1 MVKINPMTDADF
13 DKKPGNYFDVGVHT
27 VIITGA
33 KLEKPAGGSPYINF
47 ELSDED
53 ENKGDAR
60 LYMSEAAAVYSIPKL
75 AGIAVHDKDSEADKQ
90 KVRDGFKAIDDTDK
104 IDDKFLAKFVGM
116 QAWVLVEEDPSAP
129 NPKGGFYKRTSLYH
143 YEPKAKPQT
152 AASLLGGTSLSSDES
167 DSVPF
172 L

>member
-104 IDDKFLAKFVGM
+104 LDVKFLAKFKDM
-116 QAWVLVEEDPSAP
+116 QAWILTEEDQSAP
-129 NPKGGFYKRTSLYH
+129 KPNGGFYTRNSLYS
-143 YEPKAKPQT
+143 YEPKPKTTVAQMV
-152 AASLLGGTSLSSDES
+152 AGDGTNVDPSEL
-167 DSVPF
+167 PW
-172 L
+172 